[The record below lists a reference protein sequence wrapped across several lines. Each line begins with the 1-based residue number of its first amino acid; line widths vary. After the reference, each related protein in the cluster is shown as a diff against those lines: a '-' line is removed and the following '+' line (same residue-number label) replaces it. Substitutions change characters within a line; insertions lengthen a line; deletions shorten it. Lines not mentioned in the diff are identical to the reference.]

1 VLCIQKIAFMKIH
14 KQTIK
19 ILKKVLNF
27 DLKTEKL
34 LNKNILDYCDSLK
47 FLEILIEIEK
57 TLKKK
62 IVNKSIKKFADL
74 NRLFIK

>member
-1 VLCIQKIAFMKIH
+1 MKIH

>member
-1 VLCIQKIAFMKIH
+1 MKIH

-27 DLKTEKL
+27 DLKSEKL

-47 FLEILIEIEK
+47 FLEILIETEK

-62 IVNKSIKKFADL
+62 IINKSIKKFSDL
-74 NRLFIK
+74 NRLFVK